1 MLWFKKTNE
10 IDSIRFPGAKVRIC
24 SETILKV
31 RFDSICQLVI
41 FFQAVN
47 YTM

>member
-24 SETILKV
+24 SETILKTTNKTNNEV
-31 RFDSICQLVI
+31 V
-41 FFQAVN
+41 
-47 YTM
+47 